1 MQALLGMM
9 LYSGATLASP
19 YDNTGAEVLPPPAP
33 AIAPAG
39 QTDTTAACAA
49 ASTAL
54 ADSQAASS
62 SQAAPTTT
70 RYQVRSIRFER
81 NDIFDLN
88 APDSFWLHR
97 IANQYHV
104 VTTERTLQED
114 LLFSVGEHVTPALLA
129 ETERLLRQRRYLRH
143 AEIHIVQHC
152 GDQIDIVVKTWDN
165 WSLLPRI
172 NLGHEGGATKSNLGF
187 VEDNLLGTG
196 NLVQLEYFN
205 DSERQGYRS
214 RFESPNIFGSH
225 WNAGVAYADNSDGE
239 NYFVTAN
246 KPFEKI
252 DSTWAVGTLLA
263 KDSKELTEYALGD
276 EINRYQSK
284 QSMAE
289 VEVAWRWDSAATWAQ
304 RIHLGVTLNDE
315 HFETLDSTTL
325 GLPARRDLS
334 NLWLQW
340 SFLQADYR
348 KFTNFFLFNRT
359 EDINLGWQLS
369 ARLGKVLPALGA
381 YQQGWLQHLQAD
393 KVWPVT
399 DHSWLVMQL
408 SWSGLQLDN
417 VPQDNPQ
424 LAANLLPSGQF
435 FAPAPP
441 MAEHKAPLRQ
451 QLWHSHLYYIHK
463 FNERHILLTQVQ
475 LNRGRQ
481 LFRDQLFS
489 LGGDDGMRAFPL
501 YYQNGQKSLV
511 TSMEYRYITD
521 WHLYQLMD
529 VAIAGFVD
537 SGRAWDNPYYQN
549 PLDRQRLHGY
559 GIGLRL
565 LPSHA
570 SRGSIISID
579 LAKPVTDNPELS
591 GWRWRLIA
599 KRPF

>member
-1 MQALLGMM
+1 MHVLLGMM
-9 LYSGATLASP
+9 LYSGATLALQNNSTAP
-19 YDNTGAEVLPPPAP
+19 QVEPRPAP
-33 AIAPAG
+33 TSESSETEAI
-39 QTDTTAACAA
+39 TDACAA
-49 ASTAL
+49 V
-54 ADSQAASS
+54 
-62 SQAAPTTT
+62 TTT
-70 RYQVRSIRFER
+70 TTTSYLVRSIRFER

-114 LLFSVGEHVTPALLA
+114 LLFDVGERVTPSLLA

-143 AEIHIVQHC
+143 AEIHIVQRC
-152 GDQIDIVVKTWDN
+152 GDEIDLVIKTWDN

-172 NLGHEGGATKSNLGF
+172 NIGHEGGATKTNLGF

-225 WNAGVAYADNSDGE
+225 WNAGLAYADNSDGE
-239 NYFVTAN
+239 NYFVSAN

-289 VEVAWRWDSAATWAQ
+289 VEVAWRWASGANWAQ
-304 RIHLGVTLNDE
+304 RVHLGVTLNDE
-315 HFETLDSTTL
+315 HFETLESTTL

-334 NLWLQW
+334 NLWVQW

-348 KFTNFFLFNRT
+348 KYTNFFLFNRT
-359 EDINLGWQLS
+359 EDINLGWQLR

-381 YQQGWLQHLQAD
+381 YEQGWLQHVQAD
-393 KVWPVT
+393 KVWPLT
-399 DHSWLVMQL
+399 DHSWLVMQV

-417 VPQDNPQ
+417 VPQDNVPQ
-424 LAANLLPSGQF
+424 ANLATSAMQLSSGQF
-435 FAPAPP
+435 FVPAPP
-441 MAEHKAPLRQ
+441 MAEHTAPLRQ
-451 QLWHSHLYYIHK
+451 QLWHSQLYYIHK
-463 FNERHILLTQVQ
+463 FNERHILLTQLQ

-501 YYQNGQKSLV
+501 YYQHGQKSLV

-549 PLDRQRLHGY
+549 QLDQQRLHGY

>member
-1 MQALLGMM
+1 MKAMHVLLGMM
-9 LYSGATLASP
+9 LYSGATLALQNNSTAP
-19 YDNTGAEVLPPPAP
+19 QVEPRPAP
-33 AIAPAG
+33 TSESSETEAI
-39 QTDTTAACAA
+39 TDACAA
-49 ASTAL
+49 V
-54 ADSQAASS
+54 
-62 SQAAPTTT
+62 TTT
-70 RYQVRSIRFER
+70 TTTSYLVRSIRFER

-114 LLFSVGEHVTPALLA
+114 LLFDVGERVTPSLLA

-143 AEIHIVQHC
+143 AEIHIVQRC
-152 GDQIDIVVKTWDN
+152 GDEIDLVIKTWDN

-172 NLGHEGGATKSNLGF
+172 NIGHEGGATKTNLGF

-225 WNAGVAYADNSDGE
+225 WNAGLAYADNSDGE
-239 NYFVTAN
+239 NYFVSAN

-252 DSTWAVGTLLA
+252 DSTWAVGTVLA

-289 VEVAWRWDSAATWAQ
+289 VEVAWRWASGANWAQ
-304 RIHLGVTLNDE
+304 RVHLGVTLNDE
-315 HFETLDSTTL
+315 HFEALESTTL

-334 NLWLQW
+334 NLWVQW

-348 KFTNFFLFNRT
+348 KYTNFFLFNRT
-359 EDINLGWQLS
+359 EDINLGWQLR

-381 YQQGWLQHLQAD
+381 YEQGWLQHVQAD
-393 KVWPVT
+393 KVWPLT
-399 DHSWLVMQL
+399 DHSWLVMQV

-417 VPQDNPQ
+417 VPQDNVPQ
-424 LAANLLPSGQF
+424 ANLATSAMQLSSGQF
-435 FAPAPP
+435 FVPAPP
-441 MAEHKAPLRQ
+441 MAEHTAPLRQ

-463 FNERHILLTQVQ
+463 FNERHILLTQLQ

-501 YYQNGQKSLV
+501 YYQHGQKSLV

-549 PLDRQRLHGY
+549 QLDQQRLHGY